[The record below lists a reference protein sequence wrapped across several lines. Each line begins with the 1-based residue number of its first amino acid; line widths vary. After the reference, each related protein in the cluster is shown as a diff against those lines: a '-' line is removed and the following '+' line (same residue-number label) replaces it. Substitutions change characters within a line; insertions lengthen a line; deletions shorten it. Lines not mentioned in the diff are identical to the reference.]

1 MELFVVDSPDELGRV
16 AADVVVDRLSRREHA
31 VFGVATGSSP
41 LPVYAELAARVADG
55 RVDLR
60 EVRAFALDEYVGLD
74 PAHPES
80 YRSVVHREVTV
91 PLGLDPAHV
100 RVPDGVGADGA
111 GDREELQ
118 RRAAEYDRSI
128 ADAGGVDVQ
137 LLGIGANGHI
147 GFNEPRSSLQSRT
160 RVKALT
166 EATRRDNARFFGPG
180 EVVPT
185 HSVTQG
191 VGTILEARHLLLVA
205 RGAAKAAALAAAVDG
220 PITAAL
226 PASVLQWHRSVTVVA
241 DRAAAGLLVA

>member
-1 MELFVVDSPDELGRV
+1 MELFIVDSAEELGRLG
-16 AADVVVDRLSRREHA
+16 ADVVSRHLARREA
-31 VFGVATGSSP
+31 PVLGVATGSSP
-41 LPVYAELAARVADG
+41 LPVYAELASRVRAG
-55 RVDLR
+55 RLDLGR
-60 EVRAFALDEYVGLD
+60 VRAFALDEYVGLD

-91 PLGLDPAHV
+91 PLGLDPALV
-100 RVPDGVGADGA
+100 RVPDGS
-111 GDREELQ
+111 GDLPELE
-118 RRAAEYDRSI
+118 RKAAEYDRAI
-128 ADAGGVDVQ
+128 AEAGGVDVQ

-166 EATRRDNARFFGPG
+166 ESTRRANARFFGEG

-205 RGAAKAAALAAAVDG
+205 RGAAKAAALAAAVEG
-220 PITAAL
+220 PISARV

-241 DRAAAGLLVA
+241 DSAAAALLAA